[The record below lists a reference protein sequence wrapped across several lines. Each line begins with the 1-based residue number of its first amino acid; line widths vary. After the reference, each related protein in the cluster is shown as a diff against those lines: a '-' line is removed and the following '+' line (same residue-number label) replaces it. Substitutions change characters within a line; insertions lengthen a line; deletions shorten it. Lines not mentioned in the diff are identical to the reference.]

1 MWRSLKLPRTARPAF
16 GLINLGMGIAVGLY
30 PVFLDDTWS
39 GQLALENR
47 SQEFRISGILTQAI
61 AKLGSERKR
70 TENDV

>member
-1 MWRSLKLPRTARPAF
+1 MV
-16 GLINLGMGIAVGLY
+16 VGLY
-30 PVFLDDTWS
+30 PVFLDDAWS

-47 SQEFRISGILTQAI
+47 SQEFRISGVLTQAF